1 MKRENTK
8 KGILL
13 FLLKDFLNR
22 HTVTS
27 IADAIGVSRVGAWK
41 SLKEMKSEKLVTLSP
56 AGTGKTST
64 FTVALNWDNV
74 LTQKNIE
81 TCLIEEALENQRWR
95 SNFEL
100 LGQKVL
106 FLIIYGSILH
116 SPREANDID
125 IMCVVARKSAFKD
138 VEKVLNNLQKTQ
150 LKHMH
155 SLNFT
160 EDEFRSE
167 LRKQNPVF
175 IDAIRKG
182 VVLFGQESFISFMK
196 GVVK

>member
-1 MKRENTK
+1 VKRENTK

>member
-1 MKRENTK
+1 
-8 KGILL
+8 
-13 FLLKDFLNR
+13 
-22 HTVTS
+22 
-27 IADAIGVSRVGAWK
+27 
-41 SLKEMKSEKLVTLSP
+41 MKSEKLVTLSP